1 MDKHTPPQEALD
13 SLDEIDRSL
22 HQMLMLAE
30 LSASDGDMNRTNLQ
44 TVLEYLQRKIDCAA
58 WTDFKRAAKTPPWE
72 KGGIL
77 SDQMDKNGD
86 VLPLAAVDYML
97 RPPGRPV
104 PEGHHQ
110 VGIGDDLQVPL

>member
-30 LSASDGDMNRTNLQ
+30 LSASDGDMYRTNLQ

-58 WTDFKRAAKTPPWE
+58 DRLD
-72 KGGIL
+72 GL
-77 SDQMDKNGD
+77 
-86 VLPLAAVDYML
+86 
-97 RPPGRPV
+97 
-104 PEGHHQ
+104 
-110 VGIGDDLQVPL
+110 

>member
-44 TVLEYLQRKIDCAA
+44 TVLEYLQRKID
-58 WTDFKRAAKTPPWE
+58 RAADRLEAFYLIRWTKM
-72 KGGIL
+72 GMFCRLQL
-77 SDQMDKNGD
+77 SITCFVPRD
-86 VLPLAAVDYML
+86 VPSQRATTRSA
-97 RPPGRPV
+97 
-104 PEGHHQ
+104 
-110 VGIGDDLQVPL
+110 

>member
-58 WTDFKRAAKTPPWE
+58 DRTLNGQRKRLPGKREAFYLTRWTRMGMFCRLQLSITCFVPRDVPSQRATTRSA
-72 KGGIL
+72 
-77 SDQMDKNGD
+77 
-86 VLPLAAVDYML
+86 
-97 RPPGRPV
+97 
-104 PEGHHQ
+104 
-110 VGIGDDLQVPL
+110 